1 MSNPRQRLIA
11 QIHIGKTQL
20 GLDDDTYRELLK
32 GAAGKDSC
40 SKMNFAELHQ
50 VIHALKQRGFK
61 TQPGKKKQGD
71 KKPADLLDKLNAVW
85 RDMGQ
90 QGIVR
95 NASDAALRAYVSR
108 LTNGKFEAPQFCD
121 NKTLIRL
128 IESLKQWQLR
138 VKRQSKCN

>member
-40 SKMNFAELHQ
+40 SKMSFSELHR
-50 VIHALKQRGFK
+50 VIDAMKKRGFK
-61 TQPGKKKQGD
+61 TRPGKKIQSD

-85 RDMGQ
+85 RDMGN
-90 QGIVR
+90 QGILR
-95 NASDAALRAYVSR
+95 NASDAALRSYVSR
-108 LTNGKFEAPQFCD
+108 QTNGQFEAPQFCD
-121 NKTLIRL
+121 NQTLIRL
-128 IESLKQWQLR
+128 IESLKQWQKR
-138 VKRQSKCN
+138 VTRTNKCN